1 MQLQRFINVICAS
14 YVEEKTS
21 YPSYNNSLRSVSDEC
36 TLTVTFE
43 YPFLQRKCKIKET
56 GQNIK
61 SSTKTKQA
69 PSQNPIHKLLVECKK
84 DKQIIDKIKQ
94 GKTTHITHKQYTP
107 LLTQASWNIY
117 AVAPIILWLQQ
128 NNKRYIHS
136 DWVNVFQNGEREC
149 IVNQRGMILTNRQY
163 THQRH
168 YMCTG
173 GFHGIVMHFCHKSM
187 STTNTNPDW
196 WKCKYKQ
203 NGFQNGVLCTSYQ
216 QRTYAWNNHALIHL
230 TSTDGKQF
238 RVTVEYILNETS
250 EENMHDLQILIS
262 QLSYHLSQHVQQ
274 QKRI

>member
-1 MQLQRFINVICAS
+1 MQLQRLINVICTPYTEDTS
-14 YVEEKTS
+14 S
-21 YPSYNNSLRSVSDEC
+21 YPSHDNSLRSVSDEC
-36 TLTVTFE
+36 VLTVTFE
-43 YPFLQRKCKIKET
+43 YQSSQRKRKAKEP
-56 GQNIK
+56 GKDIK

-69 PSQNPIHKLLVECKK
+69 TPQNPIHKLLVECKK
-84 DKQIIDKIKQ
+84 DKQIMDKIKP
-94 GKTTHITHKQYTP
+94 GKTQHRIHMRSTP

-149 IVNQRGMILTNRQY
+149 IVNQRGKILTNRQY

-168 YMCTG
+168 YTCTG
-173 GFHGIVMHFCHKSM
+173 GFHGIMMHFCHKSM
-187 STTNTNPDW
+187 AATNINPYW

-203 NGFQNGVLCTSYQ
+203 NGFQNGVLCTSHQ
-216 QRTYAWNNHALIHL
+216 QRTYAWNNHTLIHL

-238 RVTVEYILNETS
+238 RITVEYILNEPRKR
-250 EENMHDLQILIS
+250 NMQDLQTLIS
-262 QLSYHLSQHVQQ
+262 QLSYHLSQHVRQ